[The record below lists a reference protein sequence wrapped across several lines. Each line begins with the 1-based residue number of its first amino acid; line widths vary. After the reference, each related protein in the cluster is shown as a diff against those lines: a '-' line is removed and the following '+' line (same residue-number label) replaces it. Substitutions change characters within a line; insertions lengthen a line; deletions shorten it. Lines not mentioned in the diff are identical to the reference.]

1 MFKKFII
8 SSETTFIGGFT
19 MQHTILNFINQHFFV
34 GIDVH
39 LKQWKVTIRSTGI
52 ELKTFSMNPSPQ
64 ELLQYLQKH
73 YPGGTYHLVYEA
85 GFCGFWIQRS
95 FTELGIQCI
104 VVHPADTPTTAKEKA
119 YKTDPV
125 DSRKLARELENGS
138 LKAIYVPQVA
148 SEQLR
153 SLMRLRFRLVQQQTR
168 TKNRIKGFLRVNGIS
183 IPAVHLT
190 NPRWSG
196 AFLLWLKS
204 VHPASN
210 AGGFTLDNLILQLEQ
225 TRLNLAGVLR
235 QLRREATSK
244 NLASTIEAINTAPGV
259 AFITT
264 MTLVTEIIDVR
275 RFSRFEHLCSFVGLV
290 PSVYS
295 SGDTTYT
302 RGMSFRHNQYLRPLL
317 IEAAWTA
324 VRKDPAMTLRF
335 NELCRTMSKQMAII
349 RIAKKLLRR
358 IFHLWKQ
365 QDRYAYALVA

>member
-1 MFKKFII
+1 MFKKFVL
-8 SSETTFIGGFT
+8 SSGNHILGDLT
-19 MQHTILNFINQHFFV
+19 MQRTILNFINQHFFI

-52 ELKTFSMNPSPQ
+52 ELKTFSMNPSPL
-64 ELLQYLQKH
+64 ELFQYLQKH
-73 YPGGTYHLVYEA
+73 YPGGTFHLVYEA
-85 GFCGFWIQRS
+85 GFCGFWIQRA

-104 VVHPADTPTTAKEKA
+104 VVHPADTPTSAKEKVH
-119 YKTDPV
+119 KSDPV

-168 TKNRIKGFLRVNGIS
+168 TKNRIKGFLRVSGIV
-183 IPAVHLT
+183 IPQQYLS

-196 AFLLWLKS
+196 AFILWLQS
-204 VHPASN
+204 VKPSFN
-210 AGGFTLDNLILQLEQ
+210 AGRFTLENLIVQLEQ
-225 TRLNLAGVLR
+225 TRGHLANVLR
-235 QLRREATSK
+235 QLRCEAASK
-244 NLASTIEAINTAPGV
+244 NLASTVEAINTAPGV

-295 SGDTTYT
+295 SGDTSYD

>member
-1 MFKKFII
+1 MK
-8 SSETTFIGGFT
+8 
-19 MQHTILNFINQHFFV
+19 HTILNFINQHFFV

-39 LKQWKVTIRSTGI
+39 LKQWKVTIRSAGI

-64 ELLQYLQKH
+64 ELYQYLQNH

-85 GFCGFWIQRS
+85 GFCGFWIQRAC
-95 FTELGIQCI
+95 TQVGVQCI
-104 VVHPADTPTTAKEKA
+104 VVHPADTPTSAKEKVH
-119 YKTDPV
+119 KTDPV

-153 SLMRLRFRLVQQQTR
+153 ALMRLRFRLVQQQTR
-168 TKNRIKGFLRVNGIS
+168 TKNRIKGFLRLNGIN

-196 AFLLWLKS
+196 AFILWLNS
-204 VHPASN
+204 VHPASD
-210 AGGFTLDNLILQLEQ
+210 AGVFTLDNLITQLEQ
-225 TRLNLAGVLR
+225 IRLNLSGVLK
-235 QLRREATSK
+235 QLRREAKSK
-244 NLASTIEAINTAPGV
+244 NLASTVVAIDSAPGL

-264 MTLVTEIIDVR
+264 MTLITEIIDIR
-275 RFSRFEHLCSFVGLV
+275 RFSRFEPLCSFVGLV

-295 SGDTTYT
+295 SGETSYT

-349 RIAKKLLRR
+349 PIAKKLLRR

>member
-1 MFKKFII
+1 MFIKSFL
-8 SSETTFIGGFT
+8 SLETTFIGGFT
-19 MQHTILNFINQHFFV
+19 MQRTILNFISQHFFV

-39 LKQWKVTIRSTGI
+39 LKQWKVTIRSAGI

-64 ELLQYLQKH
+64 ELYQHLQKH
-73 YPGGTYHLVYEA
+73 YHGGTYHLAYEA
-85 GFCGFWIQRS
+85 GFCGFWIQRT
-95 FTELGIQCI
+95 FTELGVHCI
-104 VVHPADTPTTAKEKA
+104 VVHPADTPTTGKEKA
-119 YKTDPV
+119 HKSDPV

-138 LKAIYVPQVA
+138 LKSIYVPDTYF
-148 SEQLR
+148 EQLR

-168 TKNRIKGFLRVNGIS
+168 IKNRIKGFLRVSGIV
-183 IPAVHLT
+183 IPQQYLH

-196 AFLLWLKS
+196 AFILWLKS
-204 VHPASN
+204 VKPSYS
-210 AGGFTLDNLILQLEQ
+210 AGTFTFDNLILQLEQ
-225 TRLNLAGVLR
+225 TRGHLANVLR
-235 QLRREATSK
+235 QLHRESASK
-244 NLASTIEAINTAPGV
+244 NLAPIVDAINTAPGV

-264 MTLVTEIIDVR
+264 MTLVTEIIDVH

-295 SGDTTYT
+295 SGETSYT

-335 NELCRTMSKQMAII
+335 QELSRTMSKQLAII